1 MDERKLKGKWEK
13 RSDKEKR
20 MVEGGM
26 RGESVFFFSLRGDS
40 FSFHTEARK
49 RKHSK
54 SKRAMERE
62 NVLCINLAL

>member
-26 RGESVFFFSLRGDS
+26 RGESVFFF
-40 FSFHTEARK
+40 FSEGRFVFFSHRSKKEKTFKIKTCNGERK
-49 RKHSK
+49 CFMH
-54 SKRAMERE
+54 
-62 NVLCINLAL
+62 